1 MFELDGNVVCI
12 AIPTLLFR
20 CDLEPC
26 FLDGNVVC
34 IAIPMLLFRC
44 DLEPR
49 FLAVAVT
56 SVVISQTYDFA
67 V

>member
-1 MFELDGNVVCI
+1 MFE
-12 AIPTLLFR
+12 
-20 CDLEPC
+20 
-26 FLDGNVVC
+26 LDGNVVC